1 MSWRI
6 FPTDQCKV
14 QPSSDKV
21 RDMDTNNTSSAPKF
35 DICDSLDEL
44 SDIRKEQGQLR
55 AALAVLSGEENEA
68 AALIAA
74 KIQELEFEVATIGC
88 EIIGQFMEMSKRIA
102 RLEEDLSNA
111 RDELSMEQNRS
122 SFYQRM
128 HQAVSRA

>member
-1 MSWRI
+1 
-6 FPTDQCKV
+6 
-14 QPSSDKV
+14 
-21 RDMDTNNTSSAPKF
+21 MDTNTTSSAPQL

-55 AALAVLSGEENEA
+55 AAAALIALSGEKSEA

-88 EIIGQFMEMSKRIA
+88 EIIGQFMEMRKRIA
-102 RLEEDLSNA
+102 RLEEDLSDA